1 MTTFT
6 VIANS
11 EIDADSPVTTTLM
24 QAYRDNIAATAEGS
38 TNAPVLS
45 SAWHPAD
52 MVLEGDGNDGEEW
65 SFATDGAVANL
76 VINLAAGYEYMIFF
90 NDVETTGVG
99 NWTIEFYRVTD
110 AAYTTAR
117 NITQGTT
124 AQPSGPQA
132 SQTYQ
137 GLLYL
142 PFVTLP
148 GRYNWKWEWVID
160 MQDSTSAAETYSLD
174 GPGDT
179 WDATGQAVDKVRIDP
194 PGNFDAGS
202 IHLWRRKYAV

>member
-24 QAYRDNIAATAEGS
+24 QAYRDNTAATAEGS

-65 SFATDGAVANL
+65 SFATDGAVSNL

-90 NDVETTGVG
+90 NDVETTATG
-99 NWTIEFYRVTD
+99 NWTIEFYKVTD
-110 AAYTTAR
+110 AAYTSAA
-117 NITQGTT
+117 NFTQGTGGT
-124 AQPSGPQA
+124 PAGPGA
-132 SQTYQ
+132 STTYQ

-142 PFVTLP
+142 PFVVLP
-148 GRYNWKWEWVID
+148 GRYYWTWEWVISPV
-160 MQDSTSAAETYSLD
+160 DSIGAPFELNGSIF
-174 GPGDT
+174 
-179 WDATGQAVDKVRIDP
+179 DATGQAVDKVRIDP